1 MNRAA
6 DFVWNSYRQFGP
18 NALSLL
24 AIELEA
30 PTPLYRLKR
39 IGLMTLGM
47 MTLALIASTMLN
59 ALQAADLSLALR
71 VIDVL
76 LCGPILVHFGA
87 RAVRAYG

>member
-24 AIELEA
+24 AIELAA

-71 VIDVL
+71 AINVL
-76 LCGPILVHFGA
+76 LCGPILVHLGA